1 MPKERFFLESPLKEG
16 ELILLRDDEF
26 HHLNVMRPKIKQQ
39 IEIVNG
45 NGELGFATLETL
57 EKKQA
62 SLFVE
67 KVINEPLDKFKV
79 ILAQSFCRPNRLD
92 FILEKSTELGV
103 TDIWLFPG
111 VYSEAKDL
119 NDHKIARMRAITI
132 SAMKQC
138 GRLYLPK
145 ITSKPALEHFEKSPY
160 PAFFGDVD
168 ENAENFLDIWKK
180 ESQDEGV
187 LFFIGT
193 ESGFSDA
200 ETKRLLSLGA
210 KGVKINKNILR
221 TDTAAITALSLIGS
235 RLC

>member
-1 MPKERFFLESPLKEG
+1 MPKERFYLESPLKEG
-16 ELILLRDDEF
+16 ELIFIRDDEF
-26 HHLNVMRPKIKQQ
+26 HHLNVMRPKVKQQ

-45 NGELGFATLETL
+45 NGELGLATLETL

-62 SLFVE
+62 TLSVE
-67 KVINEPLDKFKV
+67 KVIREPLEKFKV

-111 VYSEAKDL
+111 VHSEAKDL
-119 NDHKIARMRAITI
+119 NEHKLARMRAITI

-145 ITSKPALEHFEKSPY
+145 ITLKPALEYFEKSPY
-160 PAFFGDVD
+160 PSFFGDVD
-168 ENAENFLDIWKK
+168 ENAPNFLGIWKK

-187 LFFIGT
+187 MFFIGT

-200 ETKRLLSLGA
+200 ETKRLLHLGA

-235 RLC
+235 QL